1 MVQIGQLVCA
11 PDFGAELPC
20 ARLDRLLDVGMR
32 NDQRIELEQST
43 RARPVETRLSPAT
56 ASSPLRCS
64 IVILHHFII
73 VNINGDS
80 DRLKDKRKA
89 GLIAK
94 RDKPSDERTLESSA
108 ERSLP
113 AIGTA
118 VVFFGGWGISATA
131 ALLDLASSDPRRVIP
146 ACAWWLFLLDCLTG
160 RVIACQ
166 ASHLHG
172 CLTGNF

>member
-94 RDKPSDERTLESSA
+94 RDNLLMSGRWNRVRNVRFQ
-108 ERSLP
+108 RS
-113 AIGTA
+113 
-118 VVFFGGWGISATA
+118 
-131 ALLDLASSDPRRVIP
+131 
-146 ACAWWLFLLDCLTG
+146 G
-160 RVIACQ
+160 RQ
-166 ASHLHG
+166 
-172 CLTGNF
+172 